1 MQECHVMNQR
11 STNDKGLQMDEVWYR
26 LQRWQND

>member
-1 MQECHVMNQR
+1 MKACHATNQQ
-11 STNDKGLQMDEVWYR
+11 STNDKGLQMDEVQYR